1 MIEEKALEAAEFH
14 ACVLPNTD
22 FLYWRCQKLFFF
34 ILCYE
39 QVRKEK
45 WQGDIKIDLQR
56 IENIL

>member
-1 MIEEKALEAAEFH
+1 MPVFYLTQIFCTEDVKNF
-14 ACVLPNTD
+14 
-22 FLYWRCQKLFFF
+22 FFF